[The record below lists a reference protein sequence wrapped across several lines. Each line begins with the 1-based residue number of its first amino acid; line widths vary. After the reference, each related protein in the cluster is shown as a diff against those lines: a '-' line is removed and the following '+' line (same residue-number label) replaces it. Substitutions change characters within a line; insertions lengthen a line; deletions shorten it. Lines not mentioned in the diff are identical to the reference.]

1 MAQSRV
7 LLDTTALL
15 DRLINTE
22 EHRRAVLEWVVQRA
36 LLEHIR
42 VQLQLHLLVIVQS
55 VPREHIRAALVLH
68 QIVLVN
74 CALEEILLLLR
85 VQPHLLHVQ
94 PALLENML
102 QQVQVHVYHVQL
114 DTFQRN
120 MHSHRRILVYHA
132 LLDQLPR

>member
-74 CALEEILLLLR
+74 CALEENLLLLR

-102 QQVQVHVYHVQL
+102 QQVQVHV
-114 DTFQRN
+114 
-120 MHSHRRILVYHA
+120 
-132 LLDQLPR
+132 